1 MTTHHLIS
9 VKIGWT
15 EPTDEQLTT
24 LRDLINDHI
33 GKAWQISNLRSDMG
47 YVCAN
52 VENHLPLAFRERDE
66 AYVQGLI
73 AGYLIAIGCEVI

>member
-1 MTTHHLIS
+1 MIS

-15 EPTDEQLTT
+15 KPTKEQLDT

-33 GKAWQISNLRSDMG
+33 GKAWQITNLRSSINYIYADI
-47 YVCAN
+47 
-52 VENHLPLAFRERDE
+52 ENHLPLAFRERDE

-73 AGYLIAIGCEVI
+73 AGYLIAISCEVI

>member
-1 MTTHHLIS
+1 MTTHNLIS

-33 GKAWQISNLRSDMG
+33 GKAWQISNLKSDMG

-52 VENHLPLAFRERDE
+52 VENHLPLAFSERHE

>member
-1 MTTHHLIS
+1 MIS

-15 EPTDEQLTT
+15 EPTKEQLDT

-33 GKAWQISNLRSDMG
+33 GKAWQITNLRSSINYIYADI
-47 YVCAN
+47 
-52 VENHLPLAFRERDE
+52 ENHLPLAFRERDE

-73 AGYLIAIGCEVI
+73 AGYLIAISCEVI